1 MCTNICGIWVGFY
14 LKLAFSC
21 FNPMVLF
28 VPWTSMAELVL
39 CPWTGGIS
47 TSILIIDQCLITP
60 PSYETLSKK
69 HWEYK
74 YYMSESDTQRS
85 RGGIP
90 WLMTDR
96 CRGSTHTDL
105 PEHVRLRFQYRVSLI
120 RNFNAVLSTFN
131 GELSSYRLQR
141 QCSVSNPCHLHKI
154 SPIFRQSGS
163 LGLLN

>member
-47 TSILIIDQCLITP
+47 TSILIIDQCLIRP
-60 PSYETLSKK
+60 PSCETLSKK

-90 WLMTDR
+90 WLTTDR
-96 CRGSTHTDL
+96 CAALPIQIYPNMSGYGSNIGC
-105 PEHVRLRFQYRVSLI
+105 RW
-120 RNFNAVLSTFN
+120 
-131 GELSSYRLQR
+131 
-141 QCSVSNPCHLHKI
+141 
-154 SPIFRQSGS
+154 SGI
-163 LGLLN
+163 LMQFIYF

>member
-1 MCTNICGIWVGFY
+1 MGFY

-96 CRGSTHTDL
+96 CAALPIQIYPNTSGYGSNIGCRWSGILMQFYLLLMENSAVTDFRDNA
-105 PEHVRLRFQYRVSLI
+105 PSVIHVTSTKSHQY
-120 RNFNAVLSTFN
+120 
-131 GELSSYRLQR
+131 
-141 QCSVSNPCHLHKI
+141 
-154 SPIFRQSGS
+154 SGKVDR
-163 LGLLN
+163 

>member
-47 TSILIIDQCLITP
+47 TSILIIDQCLIRP
-60 PSYETLSKK
+60 PSCETLSKK

-96 CRGSTHTDL
+96 CRSSTHTDL
-105 PEHVRLRFQYRVSLI
+105 PEHVRLQFQYRVSLI
-120 RNFNAVLSTFN
+120 RNFNAVYLLLMENSAVTDFRDNAPSVIHVTSTK
-131 GELSSYRLQR
+131 SHQY
-141 QCSVSNPCHLHKI
+141 
-154 SPIFRQSGS
+154 SGKVDR
-163 LGLLN
+163 